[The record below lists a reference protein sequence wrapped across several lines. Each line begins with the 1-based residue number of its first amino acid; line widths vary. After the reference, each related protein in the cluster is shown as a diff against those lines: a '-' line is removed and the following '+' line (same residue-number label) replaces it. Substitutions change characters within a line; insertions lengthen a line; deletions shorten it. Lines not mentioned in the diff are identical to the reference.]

1 MEEKISCAVCRD
13 LLPLV
18 QDGVASEE
26 SAALVRRHLE
36 GCPACRGLAG
46 EGNGRKGE
54 AEPTAAGGAGVFDR
68 VRVTLSMRAL
78 ALVAVGTAA
87 AFLLR
92 WDETF
97 AYNLILMP
105 AVGAVLYAAAG
116 KKWYLG
122 PCWLGALGALWQ
134 LVMLLTRER
143 APLGDALGP
152 ALLMGAAYLLLCLL
166 GGGIAALLRCAFT
179 SGKSR
184 GERKR

>member
-1 MEEKISCAVCRD
+1 MMEEKISCAVCRD

-54 AEPTAAGGAGVFDR
+54 AEPTAADEARLFHR

-116 KKWYLG
+116 KSGIW
-122 PCWLGALGALWQ
+122 
-134 LVMLLTRER
+134 
-143 APLGDALGP
+143 APAGWARW
-152 ALLMGAAYLLLCLL
+152 A
-166 GGGIAALLRCAFT
+166 R
-179 SGKSR
+179 SGSW
-184 GERKR
+184 